1 MSAIITTLDKQKHKF
16 VMMSILLDISKNE
29 ILKENLVFK

>member
-1 MSAIITTLDKQKHKF
+1 MSAMIATIDKQKHKF

-29 ILKENLVFK
+29 VLKENLVFK